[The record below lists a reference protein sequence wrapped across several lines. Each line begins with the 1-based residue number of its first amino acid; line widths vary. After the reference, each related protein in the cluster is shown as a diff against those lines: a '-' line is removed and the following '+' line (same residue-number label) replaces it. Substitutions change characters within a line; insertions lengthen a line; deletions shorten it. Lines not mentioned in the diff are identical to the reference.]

1 MRRAIEL
8 LTLALLLTS
17 LAALLAPAANAQR
30 ILPDSLAGWT
40 AAPTSAFTP
49 AQANGPAN
57 AAPGN
62 SANAAAAATE
72 YGFVKGEQRTYTSG
86 PDSLNVVVYQLKDPS
101 GAYGEYSYLRTPDM
115 PQADF
120 TEHSSMSPQRAL
132 ILTGDVVL
140 DIQGTSLPRHVNDLN
155 VLVAAVSAHT
165 HQGPLPTIWTHLP
178 ETGLVERSDHYVL
191 GPVALNQ
198 FFPVGNDDWLGF
210 SDGAEAEVA
219 QYQLKG
225 QGANGGN
232 ATLLIADFPTPQV
245 AADRLMHIRRRFN
258 INGSNPGTNT
268 PQLFAKRSV
277 TLVAI
282 VSGVSSQAQADALLS
297 QVQSDAALTWDEP
310 TFQFKEPNI
319 GTIVVGTIIG
329 AGVICLFAMIAGVA
343 FGGLRLL
350 TKLALPNLI
359 FDRSNHLEVLQL
371 GLGSKPIKSE
381 DFYSGG
387 WAKGQESEAGKK
399 LPDRTALRLFR

>member
-1 MRRAIEL
+1 MRRAIDL
-8 LTLALLLTS
+8 LMLALFLAS
-17 LAALLAPAANAQR
+17 FAALSAPSANAQG

-40 AAPTSAFTP
+40 AAPRSAFSPT
-49 AQANGPAN
+49 QSNNPAN
-57 AAPGN
+57 AASGN
-62 SANAAAAATE
+62 GANVAAAAGE
-72 YGFVKGEQRTYTSG
+72 YGFVKGEQRTYMNG
-86 PDSLNVVVYQLKDPS
+86 ADSLSVIVYQLRDPS

-115 PQADF
+115 PHADF

-140 DIQGTSLPRHVNDLN
+140 DIQGSNLPKHVND
-155 VLVAAVSAHT
+155 VKALVAAVSAHA
-165 HQGPLPTIWTHLP
+165 HQGPLPTIWEHLP

-225 QGANGGN
+225 QGANGQN

-258 INGSNPGTNT
+258 INGSKPGANT

-277 TLVAI
+277 TLLAI
-282 VSGVSSQAQADALLS
+282 VSGVSSQAQADTLLT

-359 FDRSNHLEVLQL
+359 FDRSDHLEVLQL

-387 WAKGQESEAGKK
+387 WTKGQETEASKK